1 MLVPYRTAPHPA
13 PWFVTTPPP
22 SHHTPGDSRWAVPAG
37 LPRQNV
43 GAESLTIEFPLTPYL
58 GSGKEAG
65 WNGLYFWSTTH
76 CWVRDVSIINADLGI
91 ALDGTYFCTVQD
103 VQLGS
108 GPRGP
113 DNGLWGIWLKN
124 GADVLL
130 RNVQFATRFLRDIAV
145 QGAQVGT
152 VVSNCE

>member
-1 MLVPYRTAPHPA
+1 
-13 PWFVTTPPP
+13 
-22 SHHTPGDSRWAVPAG
+22 
-37 LPRQNV
+37 V

-58 GSGKEAG
+58 GSGREAG
-65 WNGLYFWSTTH
+65 WNGLYFWSTSN
-76 CWVRDVSIINADLGI
+76 CWVRDVSIINSDMGI
-91 ALDGTYFCTVQD
+91 ALDGAYFCTVQD

-130 RNVQFATRFLRDIAV
+130 RNVQFATRFLRDVAV

-152 VVSNCE
+152 VVANCELWGGWGGGASGPQGRNGMGGSRRWERGKEEHK